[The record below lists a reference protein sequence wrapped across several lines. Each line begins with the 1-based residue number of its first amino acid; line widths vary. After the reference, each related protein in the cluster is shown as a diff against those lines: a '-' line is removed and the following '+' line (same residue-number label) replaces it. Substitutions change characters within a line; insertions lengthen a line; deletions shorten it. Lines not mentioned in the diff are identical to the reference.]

1 MQGRVKTDGQGR
13 DKEGRQG
20 RVKTDGQGR
29 DKEGEH
35 GRVKT
40 DGQGRDKEGEQ
51 DRIKTYEESRAG
63 NGVGKGGAH
72 GRGKNRAFE
81 QVVVMVK
88 MNNIVCT
95 ELAKS
100 VS

>member
-1 MQGRVKTDGQGR
+1 VKTDG
-13 DKEGRQG
+13 K
-20 RVKTDGQGR
+20 GR

-40 DGQGRDKEGEQ
+40 DGQCRDKEGEQ
-51 DRIKTYEESRAG
+51 GHMRRSRAG

-72 GRGKNRAFE
+72 GRGKNGAFE

-100 VS
+100 AS